1 MINFDEFMQ
10 DFLEESR
17 QLLAGIETDLL
28 AIELGGVKIEEGLVD
43 RVLRALHWV
52 AVGAGSLELMS
63 IRELA
68 HGAARVVA
76 LIRSRRITPSDE
88 RVSVLLHAI
97 DALDLLMENPDGS
110 NQAGVTALMEQ
121 LARLCADDRASAQYG
136 KHQVHRPRPAAG
148 QLRALL
154 VEDDFSS
161 RLVLHSFLSRYGQC
175 DVATNGREAV
185 DAFRIAMEAGRSYD
199 LICMDVMM
207 PEMDGREAVRQIR
220 DREEAAG
227 TVSTYGAKIVMTTA
241 VDELKEVSLCF
252 RELCDAYLVKP
263 IDLSKLLCQ
272 MKSYQLVS

>member
-10 DFLEESR
+10 DFLEECR
-17 QLLAGIETDLL
+17 QHLAAVETDLL
-28 AIELGGVKIEEGLVD
+28 AIELGGAEIDEGLVD
-43 RVLRALHWV
+43 RVLHALHSV
-52 AVGAGSLELMS
+52 AVGAGSLEMMP

-68 HGAARVVA
+68 HGAAHMVA
-76 LIRSRRITPSDE
+76 LIRSRTITPSGE
-88 RVSVLLHAI
+88 RISVLLHAI
-97 DALDLLMENPDGS
+97 DALGLLLENPEGS
-110 NQAGVTALMEQ
+110 NQAGVTALVAQ
-121 LARLCADDRASAQYG
+121 LARLCADEGASAESG
-136 KHQVHRPRPAAG
+136 RHQIRRPRPAAG

-161 RLVLHSFLSRYGQC
+161 RLVLHTFLSRYGQC
-175 DVATNGREAV
+175 DFATNGRAAV
-185 DAFRIAMEAGRSYD
+185 AAFRTAMESGHSYD
-199 LICMDVMM
+199 LICMDIMM

-220 DREEAAG
+220 DMEEAAG

-241 VDELKEVSLCF
+241 VDGIKEVSRCF